1 MPEPQVAIT
10 REQLADLLR
19 PVALELAK
27 TPDPFPG
34 TPDAT
39 VVGLVKT
46 WVFFAMAALEQSSPA
61 GRENLCNDAAVSML
75 PILAGLQG
83 GRYE

>member
-1 MPEPQVAIT
+1 MPDPQVAMN

-27 TPDPFPG
+27 APDPAPG

-39 VVGLVKT
+39 VVGLVRA

-61 GRENLCNDAAVSML
+61 GRENFCDDAAISML